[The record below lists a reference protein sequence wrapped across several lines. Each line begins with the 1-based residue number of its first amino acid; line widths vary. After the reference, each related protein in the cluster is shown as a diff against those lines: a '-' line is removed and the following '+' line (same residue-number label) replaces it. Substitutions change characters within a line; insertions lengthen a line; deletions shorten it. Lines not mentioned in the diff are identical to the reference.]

1 MRVPTWNNNT
11 ILIVEDDEISLEF
24 LTELL
29 LPSKVK
35 IVTAQDGLKAIDCC
49 KEDSSID
56 LVLMDVRMPKLN
68 GREAMLEIKKIRP
81 NLPIIAQTAFAM
93 SGDKEKYL
101 ESGFDDYISKPI
113 IMDEILTIISKFL
126 TKKINSN

>member
-1 MRVPTWNNNT
+1 MTIPTWINKT

-29 LPSKVK
+29 MPSKVK
-35 IVTAQDGLKAIDCC
+35 IVTAQDGQAAIDSCR
-49 KEDSSID
+49 DNTSID
-56 LVLMDVRMPKLN
+56 LVLMDVRLPKIN

-81 NLPIIAQTAFAM
+81 ELPVIAQTAFAM

-101 ESGFDDYISKPI
+101 DSGFDDYVSKPI
-113 IMDEILTIISKFL
+113 IMDEILTKISKFL
-126 TKKINSN
+126 SK